1 MTTARPPLSQTLINS
16 IEDYGNQHNS
26 KFAFERWEKVSKSWM
41 AVMWHKKKHHEFN
54 VEANSKTYSAFRN
67 KLGSAYRSYC
77 KANMTPVHSSAL
89 IAMQPT
95 APPVA
100 QPPSAASVVAQ
111 PPQSPQP
118 APVISIATKLPQA
131 ITSPAPVDQIDWLV
145 QKIKAAE
152 NLGDMSM
159 ARRLKRQLEDC

>member
-16 IEDYGNQHNS
+16 IEDYGDQHNS
-26 KFAFERWEKVSKSWM
+26 KFAFERWEKVGKSWM

-77 KANMTPVHSSAL
+77 KANMTPAHSSAL
-89 IAMQPT
+89 IAMHPA

-100 QPPSAASVVAQ
+100 QP
-111 PPQSPQP
+111 
-118 APVISIATKLPQA
+118 
-131 ITSPAPVDQIDWLV
+131 PVDQIDWLV
-145 QKIKAAE
+145 KKIKAAE